1 VLFFVVLPALL
12 ASSCVSSQSQCGN
25 RKILSALADNNHV
38 ETISVGSFGMWIV
51 KLFGAFDEVPQL
63 KGIKSCE
70 IMTISNE
77 CPEHKRADIKK
88 QMSNLKDDGEFSTLM
103 QVKDKDDLVR
113 MLIRKENDIIKEFLL
128 VVVSGNDDDSTV
140 IRIKGNM
147 SEPDLS
153 QLVEKAKAKKKTKK
167 Q

>member
-1 VLFFVVLPALL
+1 
-12 ASSCVSSQSQCGN
+12 
-25 RKILSALADNNHV
+25 
-38 ETISVGSFGMWIV
+38 
-51 KLFGAFDEVPQL
+51 
-63 KGIKSCE
+63 
-70 IMTISNE
+70 MTISNE